1 MAISESEIPAVP
13 MTELAK
19 SKYFSR
25 PPASE
30 NVLFKWLA
38 TKTISNPWNS
48 SLNDPSNPTIP
59 TYRWVGSLSLW
70 IPQFPRYLGEKYVL
84 CGRFFLQI
92 WQKIWLTDR
101 KFWQLILKKC
111 DRVTRFFR
119 GFDQKIIVMKPPN
132 NFFPRKNAPKLD
144 KKNWKRLSTDHISQF
159 FCQTLRWID
168 YNFS

>member
-84 CGRFFLQI
+84 CGRVFFANLAKNLADRSQI
-92 WQKIWLTDR
+92 LTVNLEKMWSGDQVFSR
-101 KFWQLILKKC
+101 FWS
-111 DRVTRFFR
+111 
-119 GFDQKIIVMKPPN
+119 KIIVMKPPN

-144 KKNWKRLSTDHISQF
+144 KKNEKCCQPTTFLNF
-159 FCQTLRWID
+159 FCQILRWVD
-168 YNFS
+168 HKFS

>member
-84 CGRFFLQI
+84 CGRVFFANLAKNLADRSQI
-92 WQKIWLTDR
+92 LTVNLEKMWSGDQVFSRFWSKNNCDETAKQFFSAKKCTQTWQK
-101 KFWQLILKKC
+101 KLKKVVN
-111 DRVTRFFR
+111 RPHFSIFLS
-119 GFDQKIIVMKPPN
+119 
-132 NFFPRKNAPKLD
+132 NFAL
-144 KKNWKRLSTDHISQF
+144 NWL
-159 FCQTLRWID
+159 
-168 YNFS
+168 